1 MLIVKKLPKGDQR
14 MTSVV
19 LYSEQPILTAGLQAA
34 MAGLEDIG
42 LSAIFEDLVALI
54 EHVRT
59 SRPSVTLV
67 EVTAAVTIATLSK
80 LESMTGNT
88 PIVLWVDVVS
98 VELVSQAL
106 AVGVRGILRK
116 SLPVELQIKC
126 LRTVAAGDLWVEQ
139 DLCDQILTARRI
151 LTTRRERHVMGLLA
165 QGLKNKEIAHATG
178 LSEGTVKVYLTRLF
192 QKVGVHDRLELALFA
207 LGNSFADAIPEPEP
221 AAWPVSHGPAV
232 HPGIRSPLPR
242 EITTSRAWYQQ
253 ASVLPN

>member
-1 MLIVKKLPKGDQR
+1 

-42 LSAIFEDLVALI
+42 LSAIFADLLPLLD
-54 EHVRT
+54 HVRT
-59 SRPSVTLV
+59 SRPGVTLV
-67 EVTAAVTIATLSK
+67 EVTAAVTIATLSR
-80 LESMTGNT
+80 LESMAGHT

-126 LRTVAAGDLWVEQ
+126 LRTVAAGGLWVEQ
-139 DLCDQILTARRI
+139 ALCDQILAARRI
-151 LTTRRERHVMGLLA
+151 VTTRRERHVMSLLA
-165 QGLKNKEIAHATG
+165 QGLKNKEIAYATN

-207 LGNSFADAIPEPEP
+207 LGNSFAGAVPEPEP
-221 AAWPVSHGPAV
+221 AACPVSHRPAAD
-232 HPGIRSPLPR
+232 PGTRFSLPR
-242 EITTSRAWYQQ
+242 EITTPRAWHQQ
-253 ASVLPN
+253 ASVRPN

>member
-1 MLIVKKLPKGDQR
+1 
-14 MTSVV
+14 MTSVT

-42 LSAIFEDLVALI
+42 LSAIFADLDPLI
-54 EHVRT
+54 DHVRT

-80 LESMTGNT
+80 LESMAGNA

-126 LRTVAAGDLWVEQ
+126 LRTVAAGGLWVEQ
-139 DLCDQILTARRI
+139 ALCDQILSARRI
-151 LTTRRERHVMGLLA
+151 ILTRRERHVVSLLA
-165 QGLKNKEIAHATG
+165 QGLKNKEIAHATS

-207 LGNSFADAIPEPEP
+207 LGNSFVDAVPEPEP
-221 AAWPVSHGPAV
+221 AAWRASHRPAV
-232 HPGIRSPLPR
+232 DPGIRPPQPR
-242 EITTSRAWYQQ
+242 EPKTSRAWHPQES
-253 ASVLPN
+253 ALLI

>member
-1 MLIVKKLPKGDQR
+1 MLIGTKLSKGDQS
-14 MTSVV
+14 MTSVA

-42 LSAIFEDLVALI
+42 LSAIFTDLDPLI
-54 EHVRT
+54 DHVRT
-59 SRPSVTLV
+59 NRPSVTLV
-67 EVTAAVTIATLSK
+67 EVTAAVTMATLSK
-80 LESMTGNT
+80 LEPMAGNT
-88 PIVLWVDVVS
+88 PMVLWVDVIS

-139 DLCDQILTARRI
+139 ALCDQILTARRI
-151 LTTRRERHVMGLLA
+151 VTTRRERHVMSLLS

-207 LGNSFADAIPEPEP
+207 LGNSFADEVPELEP
-221 AAWPVSHGPAV
+221 VAWHVPNRPAV
-232 HPGIRSPLPR
+232 HPGVHFPQPVELPA
-242 EITTSRAWYQQ
+242 IRAWRQQ
-253 ASVLPN
+253 ASVRPN